1 MSEILLNIGA
11 AEKDP
16 GVHEGEAKGQEHM
29 EYMDGAY
36 KKINYILVSLINEI
50 WELEGKAIITEEFA
64 DLTNNDMHVIEAVGL
79 GEGNNMSCVARRLN
93 ITTGSLTDSNETLSG
108 EKAVCRAAQK

>member
-1 MSEILLNIGA
+1 MRSNPCIIGVKIPFDPNIIICMSEILLNI
-11 AEKDP
+11 EYRKDL

-64 DLTNNDMHVIEAVGL
+64 DLTNNDMHVTFSGSAPSIFSL
-79 GEGNNMSCVARRLN
+79 HS
-93 ITTGSLTDSNETLSG
+93 ITRMPLSM
-108 EKAVCRAAQK
+108 

>member
-1 MSEILLNIGA
+1 
-11 AEKDP
+11 
-16 GVHEGEAKGQEHM
+16 
-29 EYMDGAY
+29 MDGAY

-79 GEGNNMSCVARRLN
+79 GDGNNMSCVARKLN
-93 ITTGSLTDSNETLSG
+93 ITTGSLTTSIRCSTALNAQTTLRITSSG
-108 EKAVCRAAQK
+108 TP

>member
-1 MSEILLNIGA
+1 MPLCALSEILNCYLILRRRKGYNKHCSIICMSEILLNI
-11 AEKDP
+11 EHRKDP

-79 GEGNNMSCVARRLN
+79 AWHAG
-93 ITTGSLTDSNETLSG
+93 
-108 EKAVCRAAQK
+108 

>member
-1 MSEILLNIGA
+1 MSEILLNI
-11 AEKDP
+11 EHRKDP

-50 WELEGKAIITEEFA
+50 
-64 DLTNNDMHVIEAVGL
+64 
-79 GEGNNMSCVARRLN
+79 
-93 ITTGSLTDSNETLSG
+93 
-108 EKAVCRAAQK
+108 